1 MAKISSSWGFLVLL
15 LLLLLLFYGR
25 EKLEAWFSSLSEV
38 EREVEQAFALECF
51 TLPEF

>member
-1 MAKISSSWGFLVLL
+1 MVKISSSWGFL

-38 EREVEQAFALECF
+38 EREKLNK
-51 TLPEF
+51 LLH